1 MRRSGVQIP
10 SSAPIRIQ
18 APQGFEALLFLLCPA
33 VRGGVSFLIVFGLN
47 EGLSSLVI
55 ASIVVVVSLLTK
67 PLPAVE
73 REL

>member
-1 MRRSGVQIP
+1 M
-10 SSAPIRIQ
+10 
-18 APQGFEALLFLLCPA
+18 LCPA

-55 ASIVVVVSLLTK
+55 ASIVVVSLLTK
-67 PLPAVE
+67 PSDVE